1 MALEP
6 RLHVLRIQ
14 QTLEL
19 AASSSA
25 RCRGDERG
33 AAADDS
39 AVGAGGGLS
48 TGRSHAAL
56 SRLFHDH
63 SPAHP
68 RKARLRGTVCD
79 VLASKGPLLFA
90 LRLGVLAGER
100 SAVPRGL
107 RRHSWPVIHLL
118 SPCSLL
124 GAVWYLIV
132 RRSWARAAEMRFP
145 SRVGWRRTFGREGT
159 RSSRPFIGGARPT
172 RSTDP

>member
-1 MALEP
+1 M
-6 RLHVLRIQ
+6 RIQ

-48 TGRSHAAL
+48 TGRSQAAL

-68 RKARLRGTVCD
+68 RVRACAGQCVMSSPRRGRSFSRSGSESLLAR
-79 VLASKGPLLFA
+79 A
-90 LRLGVLAGER
+90 
-100 SAVPRGL
+100 SAVPCGL

-118 SPCSLL
+118 SACSLL
-124 GAVWYLIV
+124 GAVWYLTV

-145 SRVGWRRTFGREGT
+145 SRAVAKDLGREGEWRMT
-159 RSSRPFIGGARPT
+159 SGLHCTRPT